1 MAKHREGA
9 NDDAPG
15 AAGRRWKVGDIAAL
29 TGLTIRT
36 LRYYD
41 QIGLYSP
48 SGQTDSG
55 HRLYDEADLS
65 RLHQILALKELGLPL
80 TEIQSVLERDVPDL
94 SEIIAAQIA
103 RLREK
108 IRVQQKL
115 LSELEQASAAV
126 RAQAPLGVEAF
137 TKLLGMMKQSHEK
150 YFWERRTHAERALDR
165 LGDWLADER
174 EDETD
179 DERED
184 EQEDDS
190 EDHNQGG

>member
-1 MAKHREGA
+1 MAKHRGGTEDGETAEA
-9 NDDAPG
+9 N
-15 AAGRRWKVGDIAAL
+15 RRWKVGDIAAL

-41 QIGLYSP
+41 QIGLFPP

-55 HRLYDEADLS
+55 HRLYDEGDLS

-80 TEIQSVLERDVPDL
+80 TEIQSVLKRDAPDL
-94 SEIIAAQIA
+94 SEIIAAQID

-137 TKLLGMMKQSHEK
+137 AKLLGMMKQSHEK
-150 YFWERRTHAERALDR
+150 FFWERRTHAERALDR
-165 LGDWLADER
+165 LGEWLAE
-174 EDETD
+174 EPD
-179 DERED
+179 DERD
-184 EQEDDS
+184 ES
-190 EDHNQGG
+190 

>member
-1 MAKHREGA
+1 MAKHRE
-9 NDDAPG
+9 DAADGETG
-15 AAGRRWKVGDIAAL
+15 AARRRWKVGDIAAL

-41 QIGLYSP
+41 QIGLFSP

-55 HRLYDEADLS
+55 HRLYDESDLS

-80 TEIQSVLERDVPDL
+80 TEVQSVLERDAPDL
-94 SEIIAAQIA
+94 SEIIAAQIG

-126 RAQAPLGVEAF
+126 RSHAPLGVEAF
-137 TKLLGMMKQSHEK
+137 AKLLGMMKQSHEK
-150 YFWERRTHAERALDR
+150 YFWERRTQAERALDR
-165 LGDWLADER
+165 LGDWLADEP
-174 EDETD
+174 EDY
-179 DERED
+179 
-184 EQEDDS
+184 
-190 EDHNQGG
+190 NQGG

>member
-1 MAKHREGA
+1 MAKQREGSTDGGA
-9 NDDAPG
+9 G
-15 AAGRRWKVGDIAAL
+15 AASRRWKVGDIAAL

-41 QIGLYSP
+41 QIGLFSP

-55 HRLYDEADLS
+55 HRLYDESDLS

-80 TEIQSVLERDVPDL
+80 TEVQSVLERDAPDL
-94 SEIIAAQIA
+94 SEIIAAQIG

-126 RAQAPLGVEAF
+126 RSHAPLGVEAF

-150 YFWERRTHAERALDR
+150 YFWERRTQAERALDR
-165 LGDWLADER
+165 LGDWLADEP
-174 EDETD
+174 EENPK
-179 DERED
+179 
-184 EQEDDS
+184 
-190 EDHNQGG
+190 DHD

>member
-1 MAKHREGA
+1 MAKHRGSSEEDEAGA
-9 NDDAPG
+9 SG
-15 AAGRRWKVGDIAAL
+15 GRWKVGDIAAL

-41 QIGLYSP
+41 QIGLFPP

-55 HRLYDEADLS
+55 HRLYDESDLS

-80 TEIQSVLERDVPDL
+80 TEIQSVLERDAPDL
-94 SEIIAAQIA
+94 SEIIAAQIG

-150 YFWERRTHAERALDR
+150 YFWERRTHVERALDR
-165 LGDWLADER
+165 LGDWLADEP
-174 EDETD
+174 
-179 DERED
+179 
-184 EQEDDS
+184 
-190 EDHNQGG
+190 EDHDQGG